1 MTNNFFREFLPSE
14 RPTTIRIRPI
24 LPADQMPDEAGM
36 FDTIAGLLFSGAVQ
50 IARNLASN
58 QVVTRQR
65 ILENASGYLQMTNID
80 NNAHAHVEDLRLQDL
95 DVFALLDLFD
105 SVRSGSN
112 PDLTIYTV
120 EWQFWVNPQSV
131 QFGGARLGQQRDG
144 TCKHSN
150 TVYEFNGIRA
160 GCGAVCAAIF
170 LIKHLPQYASIN
182 NNINRPSSKRKIF
195 DIAMQLQETLGKLN
209 SNNRLVY

>member
-1 MTNNFFREFLPSE
+1 MANSFFREFLPSE

-24 LPADQMPDEAGM
+24 LPADQLPDEAGM
-36 FDTIAGLLFSGAVQ
+36 FDTIAGLLFSGAAQ

-58 QVVTRQR
+58 QVVTRNR
-65 ILENASGYLQMTNID
+65 LLENATGYLQMTNID
-80 NNAHAHVEDLRLQDL
+80 NDAHAHVEDLRLEDL

-120 EWQFWVNPQSV
+120 QWQYWVNPQSV
-131 QFGGARLGQQRDG
+131 QFGGARLAQQRDG

-150 TVYEFNGIRA
+150 TVYEFNGVRA
-160 GCGAVCAAIF
+160 GCGAVCAAVF
-170 LIKHLPQYASIN
+170 LIKHLPEHFALN
-182 NNINRPSSKRKIF
+182 NQLNRPSSKRKIF
-195 DIAMQLQETLGKLN
+195 DIAMQLQDTLGNL
-209 SNNRLVY
+209 